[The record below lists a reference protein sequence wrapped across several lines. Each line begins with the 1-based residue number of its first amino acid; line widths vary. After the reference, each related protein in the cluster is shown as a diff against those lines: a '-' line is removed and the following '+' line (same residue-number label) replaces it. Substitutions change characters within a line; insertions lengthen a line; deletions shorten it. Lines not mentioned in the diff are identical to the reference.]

1 MSRDARFW
9 RNVTIIAVVH
19 IALLVVLIR
28 WSRAPQKS
36 ITRDITWMNAG
47 AGDEGA
53 TITAPAGVSSA
64 GVSEPTPEDEPVK
77 PTPEPSKE
85 EIVEEEKTILTS
97 VPSDIQLPTPTP
109 TPTATATP
117 TATST
122 PTPSA
127 TPKPTPKLTPKP
139 TPKPKPSPTPKKKKI
154 IAKATPKPSATPEK
168 KAKDEE
174 EEETAE
180 VKRKKTIAKAALAK
194 NENDTKEDE
203 SGDSS
208 DKPVKKATAAQSGKK
223 GGSGENRGEGSGS
236 GGASEFGWYGNMLH
250 DRFYSEW
257 IQPTTVV
264 ASGAKISALVRIRI
278 EKDGN
283 ISEFKI
289 TRPSGNVVFDESIEA
304 VAKRVTQVD
313 SLPAG
318 LGDGDHYDVNINFE
332 VNPSK

>member
-19 IALLVVLIR
+19 LALLVALIR

-36 ITRDITWMNAG
+36 IAHDITWMNAG

-53 TITAPAGVSSA
+53 TITTPATPSA
-64 GVSEPTPEDEPVK
+64 AATEPTPEEESAK

-85 EIVEEEKTILTS
+85 ETVDEEKPILTS
-97 VPSDIQLPTPTP
+97 VPSDIRLPTSTPKP

-117 TATST
+117 TGTST

-127 TPKPTPKLTPKP
+127 TPNPTPKP
-139 TPKPKPSPTPKKKKI
+139 TPKATPSPTPKKKKI
-154 IAKATPKPSATPEK
+154 IAKATPKPSVTPKK
-168 KAKDEE
+168 KAKDED
-174 EEETAE
+174 ETAE
-180 VKRKKTIAKAALAK
+180 VKKKKTIAKAALAK
-194 NENDTKEDE
+194 NESDAKEDE

-208 DKPVKKATAAQSGKK
+208 DKPVKKATAAHGGKK

-278 EKDGN
+278 EKDGT
-283 ISEFKI
+283 ISDFKI
-289 TRPSGNVVFDESIEA
+289 TRPSGNVVFDESIEV

-313 SLPAG
+313 SLPTG

-332 VNPSK
+332 VNPSE